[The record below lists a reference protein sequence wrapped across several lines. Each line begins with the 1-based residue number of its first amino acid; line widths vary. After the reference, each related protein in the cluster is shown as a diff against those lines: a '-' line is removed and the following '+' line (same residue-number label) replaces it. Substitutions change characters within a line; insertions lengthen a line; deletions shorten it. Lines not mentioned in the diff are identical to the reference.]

1 MKNRRN
7 TAMPHASLHPYSPL
21 PLQVGT
27 GRRKP
32 CIGHDGN
39 FRLGVPQRGRLMKKS
54 EEDLGL
60 LMREANKAWSG
71 AILTRSGIVLTE
83 ASRCR
88 LGRVQRLC
96 R

>member
-1 MKNRRN
+1 MPAFTR
-7 TAMPHASLHPYSPL
+7 TALCHYRSV
-21 PLQVGT
+21 QVGENQ
-27 GRRKP
+27 

-54 EEDLGL
+54 EKDLGL

-71 AILTRSGIVLTE
+71 TILTRSGIVLTE